1 MHPVRFSPAV
11 FALIA
16 SLSAASLAAARAE
29 PVCDPPA
36 DGDRMLLTME
46 IAGVSDGAPVQSGA
60 DWTVERTTTLLPLCN
75 YFSPV
80 GSYSLKSY
88 SLDPQNKTERVTIC
102 RAGVAVAP
110 YAGSCPPK

>member
-16 SLSAASLAAARAE
+16 SLSAASLAAARAG

-88 SLDPQNKTERVTIC
+88 SLDPEKKTERVTIC